1 MPARAGA
8 RQLTWWVWRN
18 RSSEP
23 RPARSR
29 SLIACCGQRWRPITA
44 ACKTICQWP
53 FSNSVRRR
61 GHSRSD
67 VSRSRYP
74 SWNESERESATMIE
88 RVARIAVVGVCGS
101 GKTTIVEQLRRMGYD
116 AYVVSQEHSII
127 RDLWNH
133 REPAALVFLEARLET
148 VRARRNKE

>member
-1 MPARAGA
+1 
-8 RQLTWWVWRN
+8 
-18 RSSEP
+18 
-23 RPARSR
+23 
-29 SLIACCGQRWRPITA
+29 
-44 ACKTICQWP
+44 
-53 FSNSVRRR
+53 
-61 GHSRSD
+61 
-67 VSRSRYP
+67 
-74 SWNESERESATMIE
+74 MIE

-148 VRARRNKE
+148 VRARRDKEWPRWIYELQQDRLADARAHATVTIETDGRSIEETVDVIADALT